1 MSCLY
6 CQVGDPRCSH
16 CSYYE
21 EEASDSQA
29 EANVFKSTILATIDK
44 LIDQDTMESLD
55 LLYDILCELVLNSS
69 SLNYISDLYFNKN
82 VDKFFEQLLQ
92 MHDVFNQDKDKKLAE
107 ECKNVISMFMNT
119 NQVSDELKCRAI
131 KSDKVVT
138 HIIIGLARCSW
149 SKQIQDSIYESYK
162 KERNLLLQNS
172 HIDKDIINK
181 VIYNNNKKELKILSQ
196 NQYIDTKIRKKIL
209 GMIR

>member
-1 MSCLY
+1 MSC
-6 CQVGDPRCSH
+6 CHRCLH

-21 EEASDSQA
+21 EEASDSQI
-29 EANVFKSTILATIDK
+29 EASVFKSTILATIDK
-44 LIDQDTMESLD
+44 LIDQDTIESLD

-82 VDKFFEQLLQ
+82 SDKFFDQLLQ
-92 MHDVFNQDKDKKLAE
+92 MHDVFNQDKNKKLAE